1 MLCRE
6 HCVAVRADFL
16 LLQASQLRLNAQHVI
31 PTDATELLVDS
42 FAVPRDKI

>member
-1 MLCRE
+1 
-6 HCVAVRADFL
+6 VAVRADFL
-16 LLQASQLRLNAQHVI
+16 WQASQLRLNAQHVI